1 MAGTILG
8 FMAGGF
14 TGYLLGQIIPSEF
27 FLIMSILFLFMAA
40 LLSVL
45 FHVGLRGSL
54 KE

>member
-1 MAGTILG
+1 MIRFITG

-14 TGYLLGQIIPSEF
+14 IGYLLGQIIPPEF
-27 FLIMSILFLFMAA
+27 FLIMSILLLFMAA

-45 FHVGLRGSL
+45 FHIGLYSSL

>member
-1 MAGTILG
+1 MVRFILG

-14 TGYLLGQIIPSEF
+14 IGYLLGQIIPSEF
-27 FLIMSILFLFMAA
+27 FLVVSILLLFMAA

-45 FHVGLRGSL
+45 FHIGLRSSL

>member
-1 MAGTILG
+1 MVRTILG

-14 TGYLLGQIIPSEF
+14 AGYLLGQIIPPEF
-27 FLIMSILFLFMAA
+27 FPIMSIMLLFGAS

-45 FHVGLRGSL
+45 FHIGLRSSQ